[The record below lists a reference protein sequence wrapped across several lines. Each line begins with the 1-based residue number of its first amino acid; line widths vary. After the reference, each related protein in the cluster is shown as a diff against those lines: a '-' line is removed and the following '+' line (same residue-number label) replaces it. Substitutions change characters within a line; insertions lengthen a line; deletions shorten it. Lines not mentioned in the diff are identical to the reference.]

1 MAVITLQPVSDP
13 DWPAREASAYAD
25 WWMHTDR
32 IAGARDAPLGP
43 ALRLPTLLFTPV
55 TTGSGMRFV
64 ASPQAPPGTG
74 IGRRLPIWH
83 QALPSGR
90 PPGAQDGTLM
100 VEPVAEFGDALQVVA
115 PKPAAVAVVIDT
127 AINPLHEQFRNGALG
142 SRIRAHWLMES
153 AHDGSAR
160 VPFGREIRMDQIN
173 AHLNAP
179 EDVALRALGLV
190 VFDRVM
196 APRGTAQTSAHGTQ
210 VMALAAGTDPQD
222 ASAQAQAL
230 RDVPILAVSLPSNR
244 LLSPSGVF
252 LDAFVDQAL
261 EWVSTR
267 LADLYGADWPPVVL
281 NLSYGLAAGPKDG
294 TGYLE
299 TRIRSWL
306 EQHPRIRMFLP
317 AGNDGMAQGHAMLT
331 MAEGQSVIGWMV
343 PPSDR
348 FSTHAEVWLSG
359 DTAGAALVLTPP
371 GMASLHLAA
380 GGAAVTD
387 LVVAGTGTI
396 GRVYDLG
403 RTHPDGR
410 PGFLICLAPTRAMR
424 PGVAQAPPGLWQ
436 IGVTGA
442 GSLRADVHLQSERS
456 LTPGSRTTA
465 QGRLMALAPG
475 GAAPRRE
482 GTLNAIAVGTGA
494 QIIDGRDMA
503 TGRPALWTSQ
513 GDGGAAPPFAATD
526 PHPADCSRARPGL
539 IAPGYRSGS
548 TAIVHGTSFSTALAS
563 RAELLNIAAP
573 PSRSTADCARRRT
586 LA

>member
-1 MAVITLQPVSDP
+1 MAVITLQTVSDP
-13 DWPAREASAYAD
+13 DWPEREASGYAD
-25 WWMHTDR
+25 WWMHADR
-32 IAGARDAPLGP
+32 IAGARAAPLP
-43 ALRLPTLLFTPV
+43 TTLLFTPRS
-55 TTGSGMRFV
+55 TGSGTRFV
-64 ASPQAPPGTG
+64 ASPQVPPETG
-74 IGRRLPIWH
+74 IGRRLPIWS

-90 PPGAQDGTLM
+90 PPGAQDAAQM
-100 VEPVAEFGDALQVVA
+100 VAPVAEFGDALQAVA

-127 AINPLHEQFRNGALG
+127 AINPLHEQFRNGPG
-142 SRIRAHWLMES
+142 RSRIRAHWLMES

-173 AHLNAP
+173 AHLNVP

-190 VFDRVM
+190 VFDKVM
-196 APRGTAQTSAHGTQ
+196 APRETALTSAHGTQ

-222 ASAQAQAL
+222 PSAQAQAL

-267 LADLYGADWPPVVL
+267 LAELYGADWPPVVL

-294 TGYLE
+294 KGYLE

-306 EQHPRIRMFLP
+306 KQHPRICMFLP
-317 AGNDGMAQGHAMLT
+317 AGNDGMAQGHAKLT

-348 FSTHAEVWLSG
+348 FSTHAEIWLSG
-359 DTAGAALVLTPP
+359 NTAGAELELTPP
-371 GMASLHLAA
+371 GMAPLRLAA
-380 GGAAVTD
+380 GGAAVTN

-396 GRVYDLG
+396 GRVYGLG
-403 RTHPDGR
+403 TAHPDGR

-424 PGVAQAPPGLWQ
+424 PDVPQAPAGLWR
-436 IGVTGA
+436 IGVTG
-442 GSLRADVHLQSERS
+442 GESLRADVHLQSERS

-465 QGRLMALAPG
+465 QGRLIALAPG
-475 GAAPRRE
+475 AAKPLRE
-482 GTLNAIAVGTGA
+482 GTLNAIAVDTGA
-494 QIIDGRDMA
+494 RIIDGKDMA
-503 TGRPALWTSQ
+503 TGLPALWTSQ
-513 GDGGAAPPFAATD
+513 GDGAAASPFAATVAY
-526 PHPADCSRARPGL
+526 PADCSRARPGL

-573 PSRSTADCARRRT
+573 PPRSTADCARRRT
-586 LA
+586 WI

>member
-1 MAVITLQPVSDP
+1 MEVISLQPVTDP
-13 DWPAREASAYAD
+13 KWPAEEASAYAD
-25 WWMHTDR
+25 WWMRADP
-32 IAGARDAPLGP
+32 IAGAREAMMLAELVFRPVASGP
-43 ALRLPTLLFTPV
+43 ERY
-55 TTGSGMRFV
+55 S
-64 ASPQAPPGTG
+64 ASPQVPSGTG
-74 IGRRLPIWH
+74 GARRLPIWP
-83 QALPSGR
+83 QALPR
-90 PPGAQDGTLM
+90 PPQTKVPDSPEM
-100 VEPVAEFGDALQVVA
+100 VKPVAEFGDALA
-115 PKPAAVAVVIDT
+115 PMSQHPAAVVVVIDT
-127 AINPLHEQFRNGALG
+127 AINPVHVQFRDGAGG

-160 VPFGREIRMDQIN
+160 VPFGREIRADQIR
-173 AHLNAP
+173 AQLNVP
-179 EDVALRALGLV
+179 EDVALRALGV
-190 VFDRVM
+190 AVFDTVM
-196 APRGTAQTSAHGTQ
+196 APRETAQTSAHGTQ

-222 ASAQAQAL
+222 TSAAAQAL

-267 LADLYGADWPPVVL
+267 LGDLFGADWPPVVL

-299 TRIRSWL
+299 TRIKSWL
-306 EQHPRIRMFLP
+306 QQHPRVRMFLP

-331 MAEGQSVIGWMV
+331 VADGRSAIGWMV

-359 DTAGAALVLTPP
+359 ETAGARLVLTPP
-371 GMASLHLAA
+371 GMTPLHLAP
-380 GGAAVTD
+380 GDAAVTD
-387 LVVAGTGTI
+387 LVQARVGII
-396 GRVYDLG
+396 GRVYDLS
-403 RTHPDGR
+403 RTHPAGR

-424 PGVAQAPPGLWQ
+424 PDVAQAPAGLWQ
-436 IGVTGA
+436 IGVEGA

-456 LTPGSRTTA
+456 LTPGSRTNT

-475 GAAPRRE
+475 AAMPRRE
-482 GTLNAIAVGTGA
+482 GTLNAIAVGAGA
-494 QIIDGRDMA
+494 QIIDGQDMA

-513 GDGGAAPPFAATD
+513 GDGGATPPFAATE
-526 PHPADCSRARPGL
+526 PYPADCSRARPGL

-548 TAIVHGTSFSTALAS
+548 TGIVHGTSFSTALAS

-573 PSRSTADCARRRT
+573 PPRSTADCARRRKVD
-586 LA
+586 